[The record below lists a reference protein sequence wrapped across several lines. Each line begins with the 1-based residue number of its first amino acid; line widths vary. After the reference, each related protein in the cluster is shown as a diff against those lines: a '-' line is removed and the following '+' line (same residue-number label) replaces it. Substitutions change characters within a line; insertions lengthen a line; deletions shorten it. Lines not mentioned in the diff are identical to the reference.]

1 MVMGKRRSA
10 TDCRGATNHHKSESP
25 ASQQAGS
32 TNLDTLSPVELQV
45 IQGIR
50 RGRHPVDAAQGWML
64 PAVVRDAMGPAVL
77 PPPGPGP
84 GPGRRCSLFRV
95 EGHLADVF
103 WGSPELGVDRRE
115 VGDGWLAPGQSA
127 SVVAAFGALTAEHWP
142 GPFTVRMPAPRP
154 PSSGRVVPRRPRR
167 PRASAGSQGGRS
179 TVGRQRAPVQAARGR
194 SGRDAGRVQAL
205 GVLRAG
211 GAPFGG
217 LCGDSG
223 GSTPCC
229 RNQSTAARAE
239 SAAPT

>member
-1 MVMGKRRSA
+1 M
-10 TDCRGATNHHKSESP
+10 
-25 ASQQAGS
+25 
-32 TNLDTLSPVELQV
+32 

-77 PPPGPGP
+77 PPPRPGPGP
-84 GPGRRCSLFRV
+84 GPGRRLSLFRV

-103 WGSPELGVDRRE
+103 WVSPELGVDRRE

-179 TVGRQRAPVQAARGR
+179 AGRQVGRSTMGRQSAPAANQRRAGWSGAGGMASDAASARRSRPPVGARGR
-194 SGRDAGRVQAL
+194 SGRDAGRF
-205 GVLRAG
+205 AG
-211 GAPFGG
+211 TRGYFGPG
-217 LCGDSG
+217 
-223 GSTPCC
+223 
-229 RNQSTAARAE
+229 
-239 SAAPT
+239 